1 MIKIIAAIGAVV
13 ALVAAFYAGYYKR
26 GEVEAIKTTE
36 AYEQAIQDKSEEWQS
51 KLDKAV
57 ENARTE
63 ALSRAKTKIIT
74 KRVKVYV
81 KENPNTRQCY
91 DDKQLQLISESL
103 TNTGD

>member
-1 MIKIIAAIGAVV
+1 MIKIIAGIGAIV
-13 ALVAAFYAGYYKR
+13 ALMGAYYAGYSKR
-26 GEVEAIKTTE
+26 GEVEAVKVTE
-36 AYEQAIQDKSEEWQS
+36 AYEQAIQDKSKEWQD

-63 ALSRAKTKIIT
+63 AMSRAKTKIIT

-91 DDKQLQLISESL
+91 DDKQLLL
-103 TNTGD
+103 TTEAIRNP